1 MRVGILTY
9 HRSHNYGAFLQAYS
23 LCAKLNEYENVD
35 CEIVN
40 YNLASEDTVYK
51 KRRLKRPLYA
61 MKYIKQDHMFDD
73 AQKEQT
79 LSGGLI
85 LENDYIK
92 LLDSIEGKYD
102 VLVTGSDEIW
112 RKASRGFP
120 NAYWL
125 PGKYPFAK
133 MSYAA
138 SGRMLIDKIPD
149 SMKKELKDFY
159 LDYNYIGV
167 RDECTKKMVNST
179 SGEEISHRNCD
190 PTFFYDRYKDKQ
202 ELKKLI
208 REKYKLPNKKIVVVV
223 YDRPSL
229 IRELRKRLGKDYYFV
244 CLTRPMYNANK
255 NLCDVDPFEWADI
268 IGGADF
274 VVTAYYHPMLFAL
287 NQNTPFMA
295 IDRRANK
302 KTIETSKLFDLL
314 SYSRMEDRYGMS
326 EDISDEFWDKL
337 ADRIKS
343 ETNDESTDFSKV
355 IAEQKSLFDSFEK
368 ELLNI
373 DTKNKG
379 PNIDK
384 DEVYALYNNNKEV
397 LGKSSSGG
405 VFDALANW
413 VIDNN
418 GYVCAACYDYNQN
431 ELKHI
436 LFDDKEQIEK
446 CQGSKYFQSKISK
459 DIYEGIKKLLNEK
472 TKVLFTGTPCQVA
485 AIKKYFKASNVD
497 TESLFTCDIIC
508 HGVGSP
514 GIWKDYA
521 NLLKKKGEIKYI
533 TFKGKEKGW
542 KNPSVYAIINSKNVS
557 IRKYSWLYFDGSIMR
572 PSCYKCKYTTT
583 EREGDISIGDF
594 WKVKRYHPD
603 IYNEKGT
610 SFIML
615 NTDNGKKVFDE
626 VKGQFAYEK
635 TTVEKVKQNNM
646 RKPTAKSAHYGKVMN
661 DYKTKSSGAFFRK
674 WNVRLFIKKVI
685 KR

>member
-23 LCAKLNEYENVD
+23 LCAKLNEYENID

-40 YNLASEDTVYK
+40 YNLLTQDQVYK
-51 KRRLKRPLYA
+51 KKRWKRPIYSIS
-61 MKYIKQDHMFDD
+61 YIKQDHMFID
-73 AQKEQT
+73 AQKDQK
-79 LSGGLI
+79 LSDDLI

-92 LLDSIEGKYD
+92 VLDLLDRKYD

-112 RKASRGFP
+112 RKGTRGFP
-120 NAYWL
+120 NVYWL
-125 PGKYPFAK
+125 PGKYSFTK

-138 SGRMLIDKIPD
+138 SGRMLLEKIPD
-149 SMKKELKDFY
+149 SMKRELKDLY
-159 LDYNYIGV
+159 LDYKYIGV
-167 RDECTKKMVNST
+167 RDECTQNMVNSVI
-179 SGEEISHRNCD
+179 GEDTAFRNCD
-190 PTFFYDRYKDKQ
+190 PTFFYDRFKEKQ
-202 ELKKLI
+202 ELKKSI
-208 REKYKLPNKKIVVVV
+208 RVKYKLPNKKIVAVI

-229 IRELRKRLGKDYYFV
+229 IKELRKRLGKDYYFV

-314 SYSRMEDRYGMS
+314 SYSQMEDRYGMS

-337 ADRIKS
+337 ADRIKG
-343 ETNDESTDFSKV
+343 ETNDERTDFSKV

-368 ELLNI
+368 KLLNI
-373 DTKNKG
+373 DTENKKLEV
-379 PNIDK
+379 DE
-384 DEVYALYNNNKEV
+384 DEVYALYNNNKDV

-413 VIDNN
+413 TIDNN
-418 GYVCAACYDYNQN
+418 GYVCAACYDYEQN

-436 LFDDKEQIEK
+436 LFSEKEQIEK

-472 TKVLFTGTPCQVA
+472 TKVLFVGTPCQVA
-485 AIKKYFKASNVD
+485 AIKKYCKASSID
-497 TESLFTCDIIC
+497 TESLYTCDIIC

-514 GIWKDYA
+514 GIWKDYS

-542 KNPSVYAIINSKNVS
+542 KNPSVYAIINGKKVS
-557 IRKYSWLYFDGSIMR
+557 IRKYSWLYFDRSIMR

-583 EREGDISIGDF
+583 EREGDFSIGDF

-626 VKGQFAYEK
+626 VKGQFEYEK